1 MQPVVQLA
9 THMLHGND
17 NYVLEKLTL
26 CRQTWHHTSVEG
38 NMKYDK
44 TLMLAIACR
53 IAVQLVQWRIQG
65 GFGGLNPP
73 PPRKKS
79 SPYLRVS
86 L

>member
-1 MQPVVQLA
+1 MIFTIHTDNFPTGFALFEWTIYYMQPVVQLA

-44 TLMLAIACR
+44 TLMLAIAC
-53 IAVQLVQWRIQG
+53 
-65 GFGGLNPP
+65 
-73 PPRKKS
+73 
-79 SPYLRVS
+79 
-86 L
+86 